1 MRNSAIARIALC
13 GCIATLVATGYGT
26 TVATAANVDYCH
38 NYRVTGKQASAGK
51 LSKARQRARDKWS
64 SKAVSVK
71 GSRWGDWSIALD
83 KEYICSRAG
92 LYYCKA
98 KAAPCLYRKSR
109 ETKPA
114 YPGATKP
121 IN

>member
-1 MRNSAIARIALC
+1 MKHSATTRIALC
-13 GCIATLVATGYGT
+13 TCIAAIIATGYGT
-26 TVATAANVDYCH
+26 AGATAATTDYCH
-38 NYRVTGKQASAGK
+38 NYRITGKQASAAK
-51 LSKARQRARDKWS
+51 LSKAKQRARSKWS
-64 SKAVSVK
+64 DKVFSIK
-71 GSRWGDWSIALD
+71 GGHWGSWNIALD
-83 KEYICSRAG
+83 KEYICGRAG